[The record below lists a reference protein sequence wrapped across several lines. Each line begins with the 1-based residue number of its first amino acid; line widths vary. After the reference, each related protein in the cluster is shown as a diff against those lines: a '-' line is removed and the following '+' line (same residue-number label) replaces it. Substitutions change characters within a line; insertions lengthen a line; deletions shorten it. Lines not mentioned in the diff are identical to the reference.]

1 MQLMNIE
8 ECGSIMIFADCEP
21 HEIILRHLLS
31 WARSIGAIRCSF
43 FFCPTP
49 TVPGFLFS
57 ETNNK
62 LITYEL

>member
-1 MQLMNIE
+1 MQQMNIE
-8 ECGSIMIFADCEP
+8 ECGSIMIFADGEP
-21 HEIILRHLLS
+21 HEIICNTSFRGHGASEQYGALS
-31 WARSIGAIRCSF
+31 FS
-43 FFCPTP
+43 PTP

>member
-8 ECGSIMIFADCEP
+8 ECVSIMIFADCEP
-21 HEIILRHLLS
+21 HGIICNTSFRWHGASEQSGALS
-31 WARSIGAIRCSF
+31 F
-43 FFCPTP
+43 YPTP